1 MLPCPTVVELLPLV
15 LPVTVRT
22 FVLLLLLLERL
33 PALLAVERLVVVV
46 LTLLLGLVVVVVRLF
61 TVLLLTVVLG
71 FVVVVVVLCT
81 EVECEALLL
90 TAAFCLGAVATLRL
104 PSAAALFDVDA
115 GRRPCANAPVE
126 IMVSPHASIKP
137 ITVL

>member
-1 MLPCPTVVELLPLV
+1 M

-33 PALLAVERLVVVV
+33 PALVVVERLVVVV
-46 LTLLLGLVVVVVRLF
+46 LTLLLGLVVVVVRLV
-61 TVLLLTVVLG
+61 TVLLVLV
-71 FVVVVVVLCT
+71 FAVVLCPET
-81 EVECEALLL
+81 ERLELLL

-104 PSAAALFDVDA
+104 PVAAALFDVDA